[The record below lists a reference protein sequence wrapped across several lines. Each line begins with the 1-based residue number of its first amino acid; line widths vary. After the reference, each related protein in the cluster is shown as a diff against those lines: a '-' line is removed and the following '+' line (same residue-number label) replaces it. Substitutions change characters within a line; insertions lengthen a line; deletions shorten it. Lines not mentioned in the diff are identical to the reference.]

1 MKRFA
6 LFLCLMLC
14 GLTPQSGAE
23 KMPESRIIYLYV
35 PACQSCAKV
44 AALLNSLGDD
54 VIVRTDSGGRTRS
67 RLVIE
72 RVDISRDPAYAE
84 ALFDQH
90 STPPAAQ
97 IVPSVYFDGQY
108 LAGEDCI
115 LEELPNALARGEALV
130 ESTAAIIPKADLSAA
145 NRLSLGASMG
155 AGLIAGFNPCAL
167 SMMILLLGNLLH
179 LGRRSAFL
187 ASIFLLCKLV
197 TYFMIGLLLLNVLQ
211 AWNPVS
217 LTFSLKFVLSV
228 LAGFLIVLNLQDA
241 WRAARGDYGMVR
253 NQLPSGSRQRLQAL
267 IKRMTS
273 SPRLLLAMVIL
284 GVLVS
289 LGEFLCAGQL
299 YLATLLAAINNGA
312 RSAQQLLM
320 LAVYCLAFITPSALL
335 TLVILRLQH
344 TLQASDFIRR
354 RMPLIK
360 LLTALVLAL
369 AIFYAWRV

>member
-6 LFLCLMLC
+6 LFLFLMLC

-23 KMPESRIIYLYV
+23 NMPESRITYLYV

-44 AALLNSLGDD
+44 AALLDSLGDD

-84 ALFDQH
+84 ALFDQQ
-90 STPPAAQ
+90 STPPEAQ
-97 IVPSVYFDGQY
+97 IVPSVYFNGRY

-115 LEELPNALARGEALV
+115 LAELPNALARGEALV
-130 ESTAAIIPKADLSAA
+130 ESTVAIITQADLSAA
-145 NRLSLGASMG
+145 NRLSLGASIG

-179 LGRRSAFL
+179 LGRRSALL
-187 ASIFLLCKLV
+187 ASIFLLSKLV

-217 LTFSLKFVLSV
+217 LTFSLKLVLSV

-312 RSAQQLLM
+312 RSAQQLL
-320 LAVYCLAFITPSALL
+320 AVYCLAFITPSALL
-335 TLVILRLQH
+335 TLVIQRLQH

-354 RMPLIK
+354 RIPLIK